1 MTEGT
6 ELHFRVLSKQPQ
18 CYGPVP
24 ESLGELLGVSC
35 AVYQILPLGGT
46 RCGRIGKREP
56 PVGASSAN
64 FLDEAN
70 AKPTRI
76 CFSGELKLEG
86 FYFLL
91 VTQHFLLLTVDGLH
105 L

>member
-1 MTEGT
+1 M
-6 ELHFRVLSKQPQ
+6 
-18 CYGPVP
+18 
-24 ESLGELLGVSC
+24 
-35 AVYQILPLGGT
+35 
-46 RCGRIGKREP
+46 
-56 PVGASSAN
+56 GASSAN

-76 CFSGELKLEG
+76 GFSGELKLEG